1 MKSRPMFLVL
11 LLACVTSNAFGQ
23 LLNGDFSNQ
32 GDFWD
37 QYRAE
42 ILDQGLFPKCLS
54 ALSPDAWE
62 SGDLLWRGGSNDWA
76 VDLHDGSDFGSDPK
90 KVCGAI
96 KQNVNVVPGANLVFE
111 YKLGT
116 TAFVNPNLFYRDVTL
131 RLDIDSFSGEENYFS
146 DTGVTEEPPCFGSC
160 PTWETASIDVS
171 DLWGQVVAL
180 GFNAES
186 SFRRSP
192 FPAGIDH
199 LASPAFVDNIRFEEI
214 PASPSVTPVAGTW
227 FNPNR
232 NGHGINISRSPTGQ
246 LQLLWFT
253 YLPSGT
259 PTWFISDLDS
269 LSQGEWNAALNKA
282 VRDPVSGAVLQ
293 QPVGSAEIRMLN
305 NSELIFEWNLTAA
318 SGSPS
323 QGGEKMIPLH
333 GGDSYTGLWFE
344 PAFDGWG
351 VTLDVEG
358 SGASTVSVA
367 TVFFYTPAGEPT
379 WGQGVASGDLTQSV
393 DFNMDTFTGIGLC
406 PGCAGQSQSLQIF
419 PAGSFNLQGM
429 ATQPAG
435 FSAIQTAGGIS
446 WIRGSA
452 GAPVSL
458 GRLTFP

>member
-1 MKSRPMFLVL
+1 MSPALI
-11 LLACVTSNAFGQ
+11 
-23 LLNGDFSNQ
+23 LNLNT
-32 GDFWD
+32 
-37 QYRAE
+37 
-42 ILDQGLFPKCLS
+42 
-54 ALSPDAWE
+54 
-62 SGDLLWRGGSNDWA
+62 N
-76 VDLHDGSDFGSDPK
+76 
-90 KVCGAI
+90 
-96 KQNVNVVPGANLVFE
+96 
-111 YKLGT
+111 LGT
-116 TAFVNPNLFYRDVTL
+116 TGLTNNLFINYQSVNFALVIEGSQGAQTY
-131 RLDIDSFSGEENYFS
+131 FSGS
-146 DTGVTEEPPCFGSC
+146 GVTKQPSCASFNGCPDWEEAGV
-160 PTWETASIDVS
+160 DVS
-171 DLWGQVVAL
+171 ELWGQDVNIIFRANSSYRGNPL
-180 GFNAES
+180 PSGFSEDAS
-186 SFRRSP
+186 
-192 FPAGIDH
+192 
-199 LASPAFVDNIRFEEI
+199 SPAFLDNIRFEKI
-214 PASPSVTPVAGTW
+214 PANRFASPIAGTW

-318 SGSPS
+318 SSSPS

-367 TVFFYTPAGEPT
+367 TVFFYTQTGEPT

-419 PAGSFNLQGM
+419 PAGSFNLQSM

-458 GRLTFP
+458 ARLTFP